1 MLNCWLMARGI
12 VPANSAGTVSASQR
26 TQERTPVKNALDS
39 LSAGRKTEL
48 FGWLTEE
55 GRFAPDIGRLL
66 EVLCEKLTALGV
78 PIARATAHVR
88 TLHPE
93 FRALFNTSSKP
104 DSGLILSLAK
114 PPTGTSRSSQRCGR
128 KASRIM

>member
-12 VPANSAGTVSASQR
+12 VPANGAGTVSPSQR

-39 LSAGRKTEL
+39 LPAGRKTEL

-66 EVLCEKLTALGV
+66 EVLCEKLTALGRSDS
-78 PIARATAHVR
+78 PRHR
-88 TLHPE
+88 TCSHAP
-93 FRALFNTSSKP
+93 
-104 DSGLILSLAK
+104 
-114 PPTGTSRSSQRCGR
+114 
-128 KASRIM
+128 SRIPWSDTHLAAWREY